1 MCSRVFYFQADS
13 AALGNQWASS
23 MQRERY
29 AVVKDERDAYQQLQ
43 DQFSGQLDFAFQQ
56 VETTSSER
64 DRLQLE
70 VNRLA
75 KDQDEIEF
83 ILKKFALI
91 VGVRQHL

>member
-1 MCSRVFYFQADS
+1 
-13 AALGNQWASS
+13 

-29 AVVKDERDAYQQLQ
+29 AVVRDERDAYQQLQ

-56 VETTSSER
+56 VEITSGEK
-64 DRLQLE
+64 DRLQAE
-70 VNRLA
+70 VNKLS

-91 VGVRQHL
+91 IGVSSLKYVYNISSLMECCAYYIR